1 MIYLLG
7 ANGNIG
13 INISKYLKKKGVK
26 LIGVTRVPMPNKTCY
41 KDFLDI
47 ISKKNNS
54 IVINAAILSDND
66 LKLFINSVPKCTKII
81 HISSVAVYGNTNL
94 LNKVS
99 PINNYGYLK
108 VKEEEFF
115 LHNFTVFI
123 IRLSNIFGGTPET
136 SGVLKLYNSGKLKF
150 IEVDEENNELIRDFV
165 NIDLLLEEIYDNL
178 YFSKSNIVNVS
189 SGVGMKTSD
198 FFYNLNLNISNI
210 KRQLYDRK
218 NVIKLSI
225 IDSNYKSNY

>member
-13 INISKYLKKKGVK
+13 INISKYLNEKGVK
-26 LIGVTRVPMPNKTCY
+26 FVGITRVPTPNNSCY
-41 KDFLDI
+41 KEFLDI

-54 IVINAAILSDND
+54 TVINAAILSAFD
-66 LKLFINSVPKCTKII
+66 LKMFINSVPKCTKII

-99 PINNYGYLK
+99 PINSYGYLK

-123 IRLSNIFGGTPET
+123 IRLSNIYGGIPET

-165 NIDLLLEEIYDNL
+165 NIDLLLEQIYNNL
-178 YFSKSNIVNVS
+178 YFLKNNIVNVS
-189 SGVGMKTSD
+189 SGVGMKSSE
-198 FFYNLNLNISNI
+198 FFYSLNLDISNI
-210 KRQLYDRK
+210 KRQLYDAK
-218 NVIKLSI
+218 NVIKSSI
-225 IDSNYKSNY
+225 IDPYYKK